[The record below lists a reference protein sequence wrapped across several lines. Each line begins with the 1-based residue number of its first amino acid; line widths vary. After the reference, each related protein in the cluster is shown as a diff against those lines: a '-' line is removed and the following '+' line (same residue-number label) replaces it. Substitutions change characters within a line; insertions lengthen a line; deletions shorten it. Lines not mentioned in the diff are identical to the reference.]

1 MSNKIHKKTRGNE
14 RKLDRKNIQP
24 RSGKLRKSPVI
35 VNINQESE
43 YEQIERKIEVE
54 IREVIRIA
62 PHNFAALKNSFES
75 WASQWD

>member
-1 MSNKIHKKTRGNE
+1 M
-14 RKLDRKNIQP
+14 
-24 RSGKLRKSPVI
+24 
-35 VNINQESE
+35 NINQESE